1 VLSVVI
7 KRVLIGI
14 PTLIGVTIALF
25 LALRVMPGDPVS
37 VLLAGNPA
45 TPEQIAALKH
55 QFGLDGSLVHQYW
68 IFVTSLLHWDLG
80 TSYQYR
86 QPVTTLISQQIGSTI
101 QLALAAAL
109 VSAVVGIALGATAA
123 IFRNTWLDNA
133 IRVGSLIVT
142 AMPSF
147 WVGVLLIE
155 ILSFAIPIF
164 PATGSGSFM
173 QLVLPAATLG
183 LSAAGTVTRLV
194 RNSVIEVLGENF
206 VTALYA
212 KGLRQRVV
220 IFKHVLR
227 NAVIPTVTIV
237 GLQIGALLAGA
248 VIVETV
254 FSRRGIGRMLIAAI
268 DGQDYPMIQAIVL
281 IIAIAY
287 IGINIVV
294 DVSYSFIDPRIR
306 SAISNKR

>member
-68 IFVTSLLHWDLG
+68 IFITSLLHWDLG

-101 QLALAAAL
+101 ELALAAAL

-123 IFRNTWLDNA
+123 IFRNTWVDNA

-287 IGINIVV
+287 IGINIIV

-306 SAISNKR
+306 SAVTNKR

>member
-1 VLSVVI
+1 MLSVVI

>member
-1 VLSVVI
+1 V
-7 KRVLIGI
+7 
-14 PTLIGVTIALF
+14 
-25 LALRVMPGDPVS
+25 
-37 VLLAGNPA
+37 
-45 TPEQIAALKH
+45 
-55 QFGLDGSLVHQYW
+55 
-68 IFVTSLLHWDLG
+68 
-80 TSYQYR
+80 
-86 QPVTTLISQQIGSTI
+86 
-101 QLALAAAL
+101 
-109 VSAVVGIALGATAA
+109 
-123 IFRNTWLDNA
+123 DNA

-287 IGINIVV
+287 IGINIIV

-306 SAISNKR
+306 SAVTNKR